1 MNKIKLTANI
11 LFAGVGMQ
19 ERGIENSGLFDLDVV
34 ITSEID
40 KHAILSYAAVHH
52 GLTKEQ
58 IDEEY
63 TNTKVG
69 IELDKDF
76 YVDYLIT
83 RKIGYD
89 FQKRK
94 MPDWSRCKP
103 KELYMYYRACE
114 LNRNVGDIA
123 SVTEL
128 PYADLWTFSYP
139 CFTGDTLVLSNK
151 GYLPIKELNIG
162 DYVLT
167 HTNTY
172 QPITDVQMTGIKEI
186 WNVSTMCSDLIKCT
200 ENHRFYTR
208 TRYRERV
215 KINNKVKNVRKFTQP
230 EWTECKDLTNNHY
243 VGYAINTNSIPFSW
257 NGVNYNY
264 VDGRIRHKDN
274 ISDKLSNSDFW
285 WVIGRYVADGWRRTQ
300 GGIVICC
307 GKNKIEELEK
317 RILLS
322 GYNYT
327 KIEERTAFKLQI
339 PDKELQKFT
348 EIFGYKAIGKKIPA
362 EIIDMPIKELTA
374 FFEGYMSGDGCFTQG
389 RYKAATISRE
399 LVYGLGQ
406 IVAKIYHTPFSIYK
420 TKRKPIVKIE
430 GRICNQHDSY
440 AIVFKKDVRKQDKAF
455 YENGYIWFPVNEV
468 YNTHKTEE
476 VYDITVKG
484 DHSFTANGCIVH
496 NCTDLSISGDQKGM
510 VKGLTRSGLVY
521 EVTRLLEVANTNG
534 TAPKFLLMENVDA
547 LVSKKFKPVYDALNE
562 YFDTQGYNCYWQV
575 LNAKDHGVPQ
585 NRKRVFALYIRKDVD
600 NGKFTFPKPYDSG
613 IKLRDILDKNVANKY
628 FLSKEIQERFY
639 PIESNTNVI
648 GSTAPPFRTIGQSD
662 LVYDKE
668 TYMSTLCARDYKQP
682 KQIKEE

>member
-76 YVDYLIT
+76 YVDYLTT

-139 CFTGDTLVLSNK
+139 
-151 GYLPIKELNIG
+151 
-162 DYVLT
+162 
-167 HTNTY
+167 
-172 QPITDVQMTGIKEI
+172 
-186 WNVSTMCSDLIKCT
+186 
-200 ENHRFYTR
+200 
-208 TRYRERV
+208 
-215 KINNKVKNVRKFTQP
+215 
-230 EWTECKDLTNNHY
+230 
-243 VGYAINTNSIPFSW
+243 
-257 NGVNYNY
+257 
-264 VDGRIRHKDN
+264 
-274 ISDKLSNSDFW
+274 
-285 WVIGRYVADGWRRTQ
+285 
-300 GGIVICC
+300 
-307 GKNKIEELEK
+307 
-317 RILLS
+317 
-322 GYNYT
+322 
-327 KIEERTAFKLQI
+327 
-339 PDKELQKFT
+339 
-348 EIFGYKAIGKKIPA
+348 
-362 EIIDMPIKELTA
+362 
-374 FFEGYMSGDGCFTQG
+374 
-389 RYKAATISRE
+389 
-399 LVYGLGQ
+399 
-406 IVAKIYHTPFSIYK
+406 
-420 TKRKPIVKIE
+420 
-430 GRICNQHDSY
+430 
-440 AIVFKKDVRKQDKAF
+440 
-455 YENGYIWFPVNEV
+455 
-468 YNTHKTEE
+468 
-476 VYDITVKG
+476 
-484 DHSFTANGCIVH
+484 
-496 NCTDLSISGDQKGM
+496 CTDLSISGDQKGM

-585 NRKRVFALYIRKDVD
+585 SRKRVFALYIRKDVD